1 MKDDSRIVKDVEW
14 HEIETKKDDLGGKIK
29 FRKKNHNHIFVKIC
43 KGIIFVLIAAL
54 SGGITGGYISSKKYN
69 NAIENNNSSFFQS
82 NKTSTGVNNIS
93 PNPITRV
100 AETVSQSVVGINNS
114 NDNTLNG
121 ENNYS
126 GSGIIFKSDGYIVTN
141 YHVIKGT
148 SKHLVKLSNGKNSK
162 PFNATVVGYDAM
174 SDLAVIKVDAP
185 NLPTAVFGDSSKVQ
199 VGDTAIAIGNPSG
212 NEFSGSVTAG
222 IISAVN
228 RKIGIQDSSTGVTTT
243 YNLLQTDA
251 AINQGNSGGA
261 LCNESGEV
269 IGINSFKLGADENVE
284 GMGFAISI
292 NDAKKIINSIIKNG
306 RVIRPDLGI
315 INSEDYVSEDRK
327 TKGVLV
333 KQVKD
338 DIGAQ
343 ESGIKAND
351 IIVEFDSVKIQS
363 KNELQDI
370 VNRHKVGDS
379 VPCKVLRNGK
389 IIRFNIKLS
398 ERPIF
403 DN

>member
-1 MKDDSRIVKDVEW
+1 MKDDSRIVEDVQW
-14 HEIETKKDDLGGKIK
+14 HEIETKKDGLGGKIK
-29 FRKKNHNHIFVKIC
+29 FRKKKDNYIFVKIC
-43 KGIIFVLIAAL
+43 KGVIFVLIAAL
-54 SGGITGGYISSKKYN
+54 SGGITGGYISSKKYSS
-69 NAIENNNSSFFQS
+69 AIESNNSSFFQS
-82 NKTSTGVNNIS
+82 NKASTGVNNAS
-93 PNPITRV
+93 QNPITRV

-114 NDNTLNG
+114 NDNILDG

-162 PFNATVVGYDAM
+162 PFNAKVIGYDSM
-174 SDLAVIKVDAP
+174 SDLAVIKIDAP
-185 NLPTAVFGDSSKVQ
+185 NLPAAVFGDSSKVQ
-199 VGDTAIAIGNPSG
+199 VGDTAIAIGNPLG
-212 NEFSGSVTAG
+212 DEFSGSVTAG

-228 RKIGIQDSSTGVTTT
+228 RNIGIQDPSTGVTTT

-251 AINQGNSGGA
+251 AINPGNSGGA

-269 IGINSFKLGADENVE
+269 IGINSLKIGADENVE

-292 NDAKKIINSIIKNG
+292 NEAKNIINSIMKNG

-315 INSEDYVSEDRK
+315 INPEDYVSEDKK
-327 TKGVLV
+327 TKGVFV

-338 DIGAQ
+338 DAGAQ

-379 VPCKVLRNGK
+379 VPCKVIRNGK
-389 IIRFNIKLS
+389 IIRFNIK
-398 ERPIF
+398 IK
-403 DN
+403 

>member
-14 HEIETKKDDLGGKIK
+14 HEIETKKDDFGGKIK
-29 FRKKNHNHIFVKIC
+29 FRKKNHNRVFVKIC
-43 KGIIFVLIAAL
+43 KGVIFVLIAAL

-69 NAIENNNSSFFQS
+69 SAIENNNSSFFQS
-82 NKTSTGVNNIS
+82 NKASTGVNNIS
-93 PNPITRV
+93 QNPITRV

-121 ENNYS
+121 ENSYS

-185 NLPTAVFGDSSKVQ
+185 NLPAAVFGDSSKVQ
-199 VGDTAIAIGNPSG
+199 VGDTAIAIGNPLG

-228 RKIGIQDSSTGVTTT
+228 REIGIQDSSTGVTTT

-269 IGINSFKLGADENVE
+269 IGINSFKIGADENVE

-315 INSEDYVSEDRK
+315 IPEDYVSEDRK
-327 TKGVLV
+327 IKGVLV
-333 KQVKD
+333 KQVKND
-338 DIGAQ
+338 AGAQ

-370 VNRHKVGDS
+370 VNRHRVGDS
-379 VPCKVLRNGK
+379 VPCKVLRQGK
-389 IIRFNIKLS
+389 IIRFNVKLL
-398 ERPIF
+398 ERPVF